1 MKKIKMMKK
10 TQGLLVAAVALSGGA
25 FAANLVPDGDFTN
38 VREDLSPLVYN
49 ASGPGGKVS
58 LHQEQYTWNKCGKLE
73 VLPTETNRNGFLV
86 YNAVAAIGS
95 EGATRG
101 FPVVGGRIYDFSLE
115 LKGTPLQVGIGVH
128 SWSSDYWR
136 DGQQDATSLKFVAV
150 QKDWTLYRGSFK
162 VPDGK
167 TRAALTLQIWES
179 SQYSNPMT
187 VKPGDCVLFDSV
199 KVEASEDGLAA
210 LTGGAKRTVAP
221 VARVKT
227 VAFGEKADDFLSFSR
242 QGLGGAV
249 AVAPRFRVTSDG
261 AAFVVDVGLED
272 ASGIVVGD
280 ARSPWSGDAVEL
292 FFGAAG
298 DATDRERTQF
308 AFNAAGATF
317 AQTEG
322 GKAVGGWEIV
332 RNEVQGNRW
341 TARVRIPFAAIGLG
355 RAARPGETLPF
366 NVAVSR
372 KRGELAT
379 WAPVVTGFGDLPH
392 FGRLVCG
399 SYREGLKGNYGAD
412 EACADRAAYERR
424 AAELET
430 AARQREL
437 DRFADRAFTV
447 AVLPVDTDYAIP
459 FVPRE
464 SFHPVTNIHL
474 KGAVNERIG
483 LPVAILNLRDQDETY
498 VVRLETDTADPAPGR
513 DFAEKQYNG
522 TWGLKGFPE
531 TQLVAR
537 VALRFKDADT
547 TPVTRRYEMLPKM
560 NEACT
565 VMVPAHEAGIAW
577 FDFDTADV
585 KPGTYRGR
593 LRVIPLGEKSEWKP
607 HRGVAYHHRVYE
619 GQMQDVPVALE
630 VRPIVLARESK
641 RPFGFFQDATTE
653 GQFELMHEIGTR
665 EFQTSP
671 WSFDWARTADGRYDY
686 ARPAKT
692 VGEAGE
698 GVRKMRAWGKARG
711 FAPTFF
717 IGFSAFDVFRGK
729 CGLKN
734 DFVRALALWP
744 DYLRGVKQ
752 CMNAWGV
759 PDADYN
765 IEVYDEPNPK
775 RFDEIRQVMTAAKET
790 LPNVRLT
797 ITLGAEIMGADD
809 MKRLDPY
816 VDGWVLYSHGYFRR
830 PDHRAYVADAL
841 ARGKTVWHYTCGES
855 GRMPIYETYRLHPW
869 FGARHNLTG
878 NQFYIFQAMTGGY
891 GPADFKTAASSGIA
905 YRSFESTMPSLRYM
919 SMRRG
924 VEDLKYLDLLE
935 NVAGDRPEVKKFL
948 AEAPVKV
955 VETERHD
962 KTTPDR
968 LREQA
973 AELILQYAKE
983 TK

>member
-1 MKKIKMMKK
+1 MKKIKMNG
-10 TQGLLVAAVALSGGA
+10 TQGLLVVAVALTCGG
-25 FAANLVPDGDFTN
+25 FAANFVPDGDFTN

-49 ASGPGGKVS
+49 ASGPSGKVS

-73 VLPTETNRNGFLV
+73 ILPAETNRNGFLV
-86 YNAVAAIGS
+86 YNAIAAIGA
-95 EGATRG
+95 EGTTRG
-101 FPVVGGRIYDFSLE
+101 FPVRGGRIYDFSLE
-115 LKGTPLQVGIGVH
+115 LKGSPHKVGIGVH
-128 SWSSDYWR
+128 SWASDYWK
-136 DGQQDATSLKFVAV
+136 DGRQDQTSLKAVAV
-150 QKDWTLYRGSFK
+150 QKDWTRYKGSFK

-179 SQYSNPMT
+179 SQYTKPMT
-187 VKPGDCVLFDSV
+187 VKSGDYVLFDNV
-199 KVEASEDGLAA
+199 KVEESEDGLAA
-210 LTGGAKRTVAP
+210 LQGGAKRTVAP

-242 QGLGGAV
+242 QGLGGAASV
-249 AVAPRFRVTSDG
+249 VPRFRVTSDG

-272 ASGIVVGD
+272 AAGIVAGD
-280 ARSPWSGDAVEL
+280 ARSPWRGDAIEL

-322 GKAVGGWEIV
+322 GKTVGGWEIV

-355 RAARPGETLPF
+355 RATRPGETLPF

-372 KRGELAT
+372 KSGQLAT

-399 SYREGLKGNYGAD
+399 SYREGLKENYDVD
-412 EACADRAAYERR
+412 EACANRAAYERR

-447 AVLPVDTDYAIP
+447 TVLPVDTDYAIP

-483 LPVAILNLRDQDETY
+483 LPVAILNLRDHDETY

-513 DFAEKQYNG
+513 DFAEKQFNG

-537 VALRFKDADT
+537 VALRFKDTDT

-565 VMVPAHEAGIAW
+565 VMVPAHEAGVAW

-593 LRVIPLGEKSEWKP
+593 LRVIPLGEASEWKS

-630 VRPIVLARESK
+630 VRPIVLAREPK

-665 EFQTSP
+665 EFQASP
-671 WSFDWARTADGRYDY
+671 WSFDWARTADGHFDY
-686 ARPAKT
+686 ARPVEA
-692 VGEAGE
+692 VGTAGE
-698 GVRKMRAWGKARG
+698 GIRKMLAWGKARG
-711 FAPTFF
+711 FTPTFF

-729 CGLKN
+729 CGGLKN
-734 DFVRALALWP
+734 DLDRALALWP
-744 DYLRGVKQ
+744 EYLRGVKR

-759 PDADYN
+759 PDSDYN

-775 RFDEIRQVMTAAKET
+775 RFDEIRRVMTAAKKT
-790 LPNVRLT
+790 LPDVRLT
-797 ITLGAEIMGADD
+797 ITLGAEILGADD
-809 MKRLDPY
+809 MKKLDPY
-816 VDGWVLYSHGYFRR
+816 VDGWILYSHGYFGR

-878 NQFYIFQAMTGGY
+878 NQFFVFQTMTGGY

-935 NVAGDRPEVKKFL
+935 KVAGDRPKVKKFL

-973 AELILQYAKE
+973 AEMILTYGSE
-983 TK
+983 L